1 MNWQK
6 GVIRRYSKKQPL
18 FRDIEENYVTL
29 KNHISLFLVKQKLLE
44 LFLERTRKWL
54 LIFIL
59 FATHICLQL
68 FLVGE
73 AIFTTN
79 HFLVALK
86 AVVKRASTADV
97 LYIDTHKI

>member
-44 LFLERTRKWL
+44 LFLEPENGCYFH
-54 LIFIL
+54 FICNTYL
-59 FATHICLQL
+59 SA
-68 FLVGE
+68 
-73 AIFTTN
+73 A
-79 HFLVALK
+79 
-86 AVVKRASTADV
+86 ASFRQ
-97 LYIDTHKI
+97 